1 MTLTRVASWRAA
13 IDRRAATEF
22 LRYGLSGATAVA
34 TLLAVLTALVEL
46 AGSPATP
53 ASVVAFG
60 CATLVNYSLQHSFV
74 FGRSRGHALYLP
86 RYLAVTSA
94 TMLLNA
100 LLFWTLASGVGVHY
114 LASQA
119 LTLGVIVPINFVINR
134 SFTFAAARSAAAPP
148 G

>member
-1 MTLTRVASWRAA
+1 MTSTRVATLVAA
-13 IDRRAATEF
+13 IDRRAVTEF
-22 LRYGLSGATAVA
+22 MRYGLSGATAVA
-34 TLLAVLTALVEL
+34 TLMAVLAALVEL

-74 FGRSRGHALYLP
+74 FGRSRGHAFYLP
-86 RYLAVTSA
+86 RYLAVTAA
-94 TMLLNA
+94 TMTLNA
-100 LLFWTLASGVGVHY
+100 LLFWTLSSRLGVQY

-119 LTLGVIVPINFVINR
+119 ITLAVIVPINFVINR
-134 SFTFAAARSAAAPP
+134 SFTFAAARPVATPP